1 MIGVARALVLPDGRL
16 TGLLS
21 EEDAGRYLDL
31 ARGTLRNWRVQRRG
45 PPFVRAGRRICY
57 RIEDLQAWAE
67 ERLVD
72 ACGR

>member
-1 MIGVARALVLPDGRL
+1 MNALVKALVLPDGRL
-16 TGLLS
+16 SGLLN

-31 ARGTLRNWRVQRRG
+31 APGTLRNWRCRRRG
-45 PPFVRAGRRICY
+45 PSFVQAGRRICY

-72 ACGR
+72 GRGR